1 MSLFAGPDVEARPS
15 WLRNPWLLA
24 ALAAGLPIDL
34 SVALITS
41 MPRLGRTLDMTELSM
56 PAATVFLVRTGA
68 FLADWWPAVLPT
80 LVIAPLLVAW
90 RWRERAAPALQVWL
104 GVLVIAFVAV
114 CAVILLPVK
123 TIVDASGPPS

>member
-1 MSLFAGPDVEARPS
+1 MSLFAGADVEARPS

-24 ALAAGLPIDL
+24 AAAAGLPIDL

-56 PAATVFLVRTGA
+56 PGATLFLIRLGA
-68 FLADWWPAVLPT
+68 FLGEWWPVVLPP
-80 LVIAPLLVAW
+80 LLIAPLAAAW
-90 RWRERAAPALQVWL
+90 RWRERAVPALQVWL

-123 TIVDASGPPS
+123 TIVDASG